1 MNKKIIIISTIIL
14 IFLFHK
20 VIISRI
26 ALSAFE
32 KWMDKDIKIEKFDI
46 LYSKNE
52 IILNDINV
60 FNDETNFYEKVFSA
74 KRIKV
79 KFRPKSIFT
88 DLIIIENLK
97 ILDPVININFK
108 ILDEKKEIIDDN
120 IGILKNLDNKSNP
133 KIYPKKII
141 DINFLVMKM
150 KLDDF
155 KINIYRSDIK
165 KEINFNLSNINFA
178 PFGNEKGY
186 QHYKDI
192 FKIILIDIVMK
203 IPDIDLKQKILKKY
217 KIH

>member
-1 MNKKIIIISTIIL
+1 MSKKIILISIIIIL
-14 IFLFHK
+14 ILLHK
-20 VIISRI
+20 IIISRI

-46 LYSKNE
+46 SYSGNE
-52 IILNDINV
+52 IILNGINV
-60 FNDETNFYEKVFSA
+60 FNNEKNFYEKVFSA

-79 KFRPKSIFT
+79 KFQPKSIFS
-88 DLIIIENLK
+88 DLVIIENLK

-108 ILDEKKEIIDDN
+108 ILDEKKGIIDDN

-150 KLDDF
+150 KLDNF
-155 KINIYRSDIK
+155 GINIYRSDIK

-192 FKIILIDIVMK
+192 FKIILIDIVMR
-203 IPDIDLKQKILKKY
+203 IPDRDLKQKVLEKY